1 MSQAYTLRIAID
13 DSKIKEIEKRLMN
26 IVGGGQQQGG
36 GLGNAV
42 TSASSGGNIGKNI
55 AKLGM
60 IAIGVAALVGI
71 VTKIAQMSIQA
82 SPMLQQMLKLINF
95 GVLLILRPIGD
106 FFGFFLRPLI
116 IYFLRSIILPWY
128 RLARP
133 IMQKFGTW
141 LGMGAA
147 TTAQSNLSGTWAL
160 ITGDWEAVS
169 RITAESNARIKKF
182 WEDSVTSIGAWITS
196 LNLPSFSDIT
206 TGIKIWIFEQVNKLP
221 SFYIWFMVGI
231 RGWIRNQLPQLPS
244 WMAITTGVNTWIE
257 ENIGKLPSW
266 DDIITA
272 FGDVKIA
279 ILGIAEAITEFFT
292 NLVSDLLERI
302 GITNNNN
309 KNTSGGSNTLMI
321 DINQNGIDDKDDLM
335 NWLSDIFA
343 GKG

>member
-26 IVGGGQQQGG
+26 IVGGKQVGG

-147 TTAQSNLSGTWAL
+147 TTAQSNLAGTWAL
-160 ITGDWEAVS
+160 ITGDWEEVS

-182 WEDSVTSIGAWITS
+182 WEDSVTSIGTWITS
-196 LNLPSFSDIT
+196 LSLPSFSGLSDGIT
-206 TGIKIWIFEQVNKLP
+206 TWIDNNLSGLVFWWYPMNIGITDWINTQMSGLVQWW
-221 SFYIWFMVGI
+221 YFMDIGI
-231 RGWIRNQLPQLPS
+231 SKWI
-244 WMAITTGVNTWIE
+244 G
-257 ENIGKLPSW
+257 ENIEKLPSW

-272 FGDVKIA
+272 FGNVKIA

-292 NLVSDLLERI
+292 NLVSDLLEKI
-302 GITNNNN
+302 GISSNNN
-309 KNTSGGSNTLMI
+309 KNTGGGSNTLMI